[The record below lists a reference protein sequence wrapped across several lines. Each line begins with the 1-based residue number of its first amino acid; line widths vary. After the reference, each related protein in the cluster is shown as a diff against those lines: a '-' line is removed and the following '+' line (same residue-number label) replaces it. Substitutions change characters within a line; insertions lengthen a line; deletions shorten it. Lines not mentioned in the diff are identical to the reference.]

1 MSLNKHLDVT
11 NHGTLISV
19 KPLTQFAS
27 DWFKQNLDADV
38 MMMGPA
44 YMIEHRYW
52 PDIEHGFNEDAYF
65 EGQS

>member
-1 MSLNKHLDVT
+1 MSLKHLQVS

-19 KPLTQFAS
+19 QPLTKFAS

-38 MMMGPA
+38 MMVGKA

-52 PDIEHGFNEDAYF
+52 PDIEHGFAEDVYF
-65 EGQS
+65 EGKV